1 MNFGRDSV
9 DKEIRTADSRR
20 TKYLSKT
27 VLTVVKICLVIC
39 LFVAVFGTTVAIG
52 AVKSI
57 IDSAPEI
64 DMASIV
70 PSGYATTVYDAAG
83 NVTETLVTSGSNR
96 EDASWDEIPED
107 LINAFVAIED
117 ARFWTHNG
125 IDLRSILRAA
135 VGLFTGDN
143 AGGGSTITQ
152 QLIKN
157 NIFNGGMETTMGEK
171 LERKLQEQYL
181 AVELTRSMDR
191 QQILLNYLN
200 TINLGNNTLGVKVAA
215 RRYFNKE
222 LSDLTLSE
230 CAVIAGIT
238 QNPSRLNPISGA
250 EANAERRE
258 IILENMYEQ
267 GYITKTQQL
276 EALADNVYDRIQDV
290 DTALKETSTPYSYF
304 TDELISQV
312 SKCMT
317 EELGYTDT
325 QAQNLIYSGGLKIY
339 TTQDPRI
346 QAIVD
351 EEVNNPDNYSA
362 ARYSLEYRLSVNN
375 AEGETSNYSERNISS
390 WHENVLHDSFDGL
403 YNSEEAVTADI
414 EAYKAW
420 LLTDQYTVIGENST
434 ISLEPQVSFVI
445 MDQRTGE
452 VKAISGGRGEK
463 TASLTLNR
471 ATDTKRQPGS
481 AFKVITSFAPAIDA
495 CGQTLSSVYYDGP
508 YTVGN
513 KTFNN
518 WYSTGYLGY
527 STIRDGIVYSMN
539 IVAVRC
545 LMETVTPELGIEYAK
560 KFGITTLTDTD
571 CNAALALGGITD
583 GVTNLELTGAYA
595 AIANGGVYNEPIFF
609 TKIYDHDGKLLIDKT
624 PESHR
629 VLRESTAFLLTD
641 AMKDSLISS
650 HKWASSGY
658 NVGSTSTRC
667 KLDYMSCAGKSGTT
681 SNNNDVWF
689 VGFTP
694 YYTAGVWGGC
704 DNNQKLTAQNGGTSF
719 HKDIWKSI
727 MTRVHEGLEDPGFAV
742 PDNVTTAEVCR
753 KSGKLGVSGLC
764 TADPRGNAIYT
775 EYFDVTTV
783 PMDTCDKHVICS
795 VCDVT
800 GLLPAPACTT
810 TSRVCI
816 AVPSDVEGST
826 DDTAYAVP
834 TRVCSGHSGE
844 ELRPEADENE
854 AVEQIGPG
862 QTSST
867 GQVSSQAPSSGSSG
881 NVSSSAPSSAPTSNS
896 GSSVS
901 KPTAAA
907 GNSPGG

>member
-1 MNFGRDSV
+1 MNFGRDSIE
-9 DKEIRTADSRR
+9 KEIDSADSKR

-27 VLTVVKICLVIC
+27 VLTVVKVCLVIC
-39 LFVAVFGTTVAIG
+39 LFAGVFGTTVAIG
-52 AVKSI
+52 AAKSI
-57 IDSAPEI
+57 IDNAPEI

-83 NVTETLVTSGSNR
+83 NLTETLVTSGSNR
-96 EDASWDEIPED
+96 EDATWDEIPED

-125 IDLRSILRAA
+125 IDLRSIMRAA

-157 NIFNGGMETTMGEK
+157 NVFNGGMETTMGEK

-181 AVELTRSMDR
+181 AVMLTRSMDR
-191 QQILLNYLN
+191 KQILTNYLN

-238 QNPSRLNPISGA
+238 QNPSRLNPITGA

-258 IILENMYEQ
+258 IILQNMYDQ

-276 EALADNVYDRIQDV
+276 EALADPVYERIQDV

-312 SKCMT
+312 TKSLT
-317 EELGYTDT
+317 EELGYTET
-325 QAQNLIYSGGLKIY
+325 QAQNLLYSGGLKIY

-351 EEVNNPDNYSA
+351 EEISNPANYTA
-362 ARYSLEYRLSVNN
+362 ARYSLEYRLSVTN
-375 AEGETSNYSERNISS
+375 ADGETSNYSERNINS

-403 YNSEEAVTADI
+403 YNSEDALRSDI
-414 EAYKAW
+414 KSYKAW
-420 LLTDQYTVIGENST
+420 LLTEGDTVIGEST
-434 ISLEPQVSFVI
+434 TITLEPQASFVI

-481 AFKVITSFAPAIDA
+481 AFKVITAFAPAIDA
-495 CGQTLSSVYYDGP
+495 CGATLGTVYYDGP

-518 WYSTGYLGY
+518 WYSSGYLGY

-641 AMKDSLISS
+641 AMKDSMINS

-658 NVGSTSTRC
+658 NVGSTSTRS

-704 DNNQKLTAQNGGTSF
+704 DNNQKLTSQNGGTSF
-719 HKDIWKSI
+719 HKDIWKAI
-727 MTRVHEGLEDPGFAV
+727 MTRVHEGLADPGFAV
-742 PDNVTTAEVCR
+742 PDNVTTAEICR

-764 TADPRGNAIYT
+764 TGDPRGNAIYT

-783 PMDTCDKHVICS
+783 PQETCDKHVICS

-800 GLLPAPACTT
+800 GLLPAPACIT
-810 TSRVCI
+810 TSRVCMAI
-816 AVPSDVEGST
+816 PSDLEGTT

-834 TRVCSGHSGE
+834 VRVCSGHGDAA
-844 ELRPEADENE
+844 LRPEADENE
-854 AVEQIGPG
+854 EVEQVAPG
-862 QTSST
+862 QSPSSTSSSA
-867 GQVSSQAPSSGSSG
+867 GVSSQAPSSSSG
-881 NVSSSAPSSAPTSNS
+881 GAVTGAPQSSAPSDT

-901 KPTAAA
+901 RPTAAA
-907 GNSPGG
+907 AD